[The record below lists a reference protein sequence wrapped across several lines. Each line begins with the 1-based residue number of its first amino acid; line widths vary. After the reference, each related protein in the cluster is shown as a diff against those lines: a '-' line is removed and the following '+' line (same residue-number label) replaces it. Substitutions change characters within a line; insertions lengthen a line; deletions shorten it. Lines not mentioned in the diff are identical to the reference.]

1 MGRDPVVLVLG
12 AFDGL
17 HWGHVLF
24 LNEASKYGPVTVG
37 VSADDLVLQQKG
49 AKPLFD
55 VTERQVALGR
65 LGYETAVRQTGN
77 ARPVFDEVKPTV
89 FVCGN
94 DWLAHPES
102 AHLESAGLTVPFL
115 NQSGVTLVYVPRD
128 HDMSSSEIIRRA
140 RK

>member
-12 AFDGL
+12 TFDVL

-24 LNEASKYGPVTVG
+24 LAEASKYGPVTVG
-37 VSADDLVLQQKG
+37 VSADNLVLQQKG
-49 AKPLFD
+49 AKPLFGIA
-55 VTERQVALGR
+55 ERRAALER
-65 LGYETAVRQTGN
+65 LGYDTVSRQAGD
-77 ARPVFDEVKPTV
+77 ARAVFDEVKPTV

-102 AHLESAGLTVPFL
+102 AHLESAGLTVRFL